1 MSTRQI
7 RVSGRVQGVGFRD
20 ALRAEAL
27 RLGVAGWVRNRRD
40 GNVEAVIQGDGASL
54 DRLIDW
60 TRRGPPQ
67 AQVRAVDEL
76 TLEAPFDRPY
86 VGFERW
92 PTA

>member
-7 RVSGRVQGVGFRD
+7 RVRGRVQGVGFRD

-27 RLGVAGWVRNRRD
+27 RLGVAGWVRNRPD
-40 GNVEAVIQGDGASL
+40 GSVEAVIQGDSAAL
-54 DRLIDW
+54 ERLIDW
-60 TRRGPPQ
+60 ARRGPPL

-76 TLEAPFDRPY
+76 AVDAAFARTYA
-86 VGFERW
+86 GFERW